1 MSEWNWYVLDEF
13 KLRAN
18 IHLFRVLLFPI
29 LILCFSNA
37 TFGPA
42 WSTYTRMILRR
53 CSYITSRQALPRKNT
68 KRGGFL
74 DLFGLGQ
81 CRNRSNSF
89 DDKVK
94 HVTVVMEPKKRG
106 LSLSWCWKLE
116 LYSSSKLCVTLFKT
130 PYRWDSN
137 WKSSAQESCAVLVL
151 VGITVFSIKSIF
163 KFLKDFLPTM
173 NFVTTCELRV

>member
-1 MSEWNWYVLDEF
+1 MSLSWEQIFIYSEFFYFQSWFCVSRMPLSGPREVHIPEWYYGDVLTLHLG
-13 KLRAN
+13 KLY
-18 IHLFRVLLFPI
+18 L
-29 LILCFSNA
+29 
-37 TFGPA
+37 G
-42 WSTYTRMILRR
+42 
-53 CSYITSRQALPRKNT
+53 KNT

-116 LYSSSKLCVTLFKT
+116 LYSSSKLCVTLFKI

-163 KFLKDFLPTM
+163 KILKDFLPTM
-173 NFVTTCELRV
+173 NFVTTCELSV